1 MLLKHPEPFG
11 GGIKS
16 KDVTLSLSGE
26 GYSLKVGSL
35 LFGSPESDSAVNKPI
50 FEINTTEYKTNIST
64 PMLFGSVKNVVSFGS
79 MAASTSLKSNGGGF
93 TAYSSTSG
101 SGVFKFG

>member
-1 MLLKHPEPFG
+1 MSLKFPYPFV

-64 PMLFGSVKNVVSFGS
+64 PMLFGSGKNTLSLGS
-79 MAASTSLKSNGGGF
+79 MAASASPKIC
-93 TAYSSTSG
+93 G
-101 SGVFKFG
+101 SGFGL